1 MLPPNL
7 LDVAKVIFVARNPMD
22 CCVSFYHHER
32 LVPKQGFCGTFDQ
45 YAELFR
51 NGRNPTGDYFYHLKA
66 RGKQAAKKL
75 RKSNCCFVLQSGWNR
90 RDHPNLKF
98 IWYEDM
104 KFEIRSIIREMCDFL
119 DHPLSQ
125 VKKGCRCSFFYEF
138 KPASSHSVH
147 FPK

>member
-66 RGKQAAKKL
+66 RGRQAAVGAEKVYVIVVL
-75 RKSNCCFVLQSGWNR
+75 CCRAVGTGAIT
-90 RDHPNLKF
+90 PT
-98 IWYEDM
+98 
-104 KFEIRSIIREMCDFL
+104 
-119 DHPLSQ
+119 
-125 VKKGCRCSFFYEF
+125 
-138 KPASSHSVH
+138 
-147 FPK
+147 